1 MLPEKLQQYMPDFSM
16 RFDLRFFVIG
26 SILPLLLLALA
37 FTTGLLNTQ
46 KVIDARINNLD
57 KVVIA
62 PRIPLAEQEQM
73 ADISDDADDKETYD
87 TAQPQ
92 SQAQDDVTK
101 SLYYRSGNYILPR
114 VTADGDTVFKEFSLP
129 NVYPVTDEMHRVDG
143 QIAIIFIDAGAYPAL
158 LRQAQKEL
166 PNVFS
171 YAFTPYIKDISAHI
185 DPNYENWL
193 MFLTQ
198 PEDFPYSDRGPLA
211 LYNEQTQESWQAALE
226 QSIGR
231 TKNIVGLA
239 GYPAATFLTT
249 EASKEFTSAFL
260 ANAGLGYIHGDI
272 APDQVAKFT
281 SDIPTGQADL
291 VIDSVADQNDIALKL
306 RTLER
311 IALDSGSAIAY
322 ARLYPE
328 TIETL
333 KKWVVDIG
341 SRNIQLTT
349 ASQLVK

>member
-26 SILPLLLLALA
+26 SALPLLLLVLA

-46 KVIDARINNLD
+46 KVIESRINNLD
-57 KVVIA
+57 KVVIE
-62 PRIPLAEQEQM
+62 PRIPLAEQEEIATASYDEQ
-73 ADISDDADDKETYD
+73 ETHN
-87 TAQPQ
+87 TAE
-92 SQAQDDVTK
+92 SHEEAKNDVTK
-101 SLYYRSGNYILPR
+101 SLYYRSGNYVLPR
-114 VTADGDTVFKEFSLP
+114 VTAEGDTVFKEFSLS
-129 NVYPVTDEMHRVDG
+129 NVYPAADEMRRVDG
-143 QIAIIFIDAGAYPAL
+143 KIAIIFIDAGAYPAL

-211 LYNEQTQESWQAALE
+211 LSNEQTQESWQAALE

-239 GYPAATFLTT
+239 GYPAAKFLTT
-249 EASKEFTSAFL
+249 DTSREFTSAFL
-260 ANAGLGYIHGDI
+260 AKAGLGYIHGDI
-272 APDQVAKFT
+272 APDQVSKFS
-281 SDIPTGQADL
+281 SDIPMGQADL

-306 RTLER
+306 RALER

-322 ARLYPE
+322 AHLYPE

-333 KKWVVDIG
+333 KKWIVDIG

>member
-26 SILPLLLLALA
+26 STLPLLLLILA

-46 KVIDARINNLD
+46 KVIEARINNLD
-57 KVVIA
+57 KVVVA
-62 PRIPLAEQEQM
+62 PRVPLAEQEAI
-73 ADISDDADDKETYD
+73 ADVSYDEKEIPDATESRE
-87 TAQPQ
+87 PI
-92 SQAQDDVTK
+92 QDDVTK

-114 VTADGDTVFKEFSLP
+114 VTAEGDTVFKEFSLS
-129 NVYPVTDEMHRVDG
+129 NVYPAADEMRRVDG
-143 QIAIIFIDAGAYPAL
+143 KIAIIFINAGAYPAL

-166 PNVFS
+166 PNAFS
-171 YAFTPYIKDISAHI
+171 YAFTPYIKDINAHI

-211 LYNEQTQESWQAALE
+211 LSNEQTQESWQAALE

-231 TKNIVGLA
+231 TKNIVGLT

-249 EASKEFTSAFL
+249 DTSREFTSAFL
-260 ANAGLGYIHGDI
+260 AKAGLGYIHGDV

-281 SDIPTGQADL
+281 SDIPMGQADL

-311 IALDSGSAIAY
+311 IALDSGNAIAY
-322 ARLYPE
+322 AHLYPE